1 MAPNVTQLVII
12 TSHQYTPQAADAG
25 ARRGQIFVHIL
36 EELLEVREGR
46 LLDLGCGPCLFAQRA
61 QACGFQVTAVDARSN
76 RVPPRVALGSITF
89 IREDVREFE
98 TPGFDVICLLGL
110 LYHLTL
116 DDQLALLRKCRGSI
130 VIIDTQFCEERRAPI
145 DASSRQ
151 TAFVQEQGYR
161 GVHFPEGNSVMAGWG
176 NESSFWHTERSL
188 LKMVDACG
196 FEKVMRVV
204 PQYSSKYGPRGFFV
218 LDLP

>member
-1 MAPNVTQLVII
+1 MAPNATSFVKID
-12 TSHQYTPQAADAG
+12 SHQYTPQAADAG
-25 ARRGQIFVHIL
+25 AWRGQVFVHIL
-36 EELLEVREGR
+36 EDLLKLREGR

-76 RVPPRVALGSITF
+76 RVPPRDSLGSITF
-89 IREDVREFE
+89 IQEDVREIK
-98 TPGFDVICLLGL
+98 TLGFDVICALGL

-130 VIIDTQFCEERRAPI
+130 VVIDTQFCEEGGPPM
-145 DASSRQ
+145 DASSRP
-151 TAFVQEQGYR
+151 TAFVQEQGYH

-188 LKMVDACG
+188 LKMVEACG
-196 FEKVMRVV
+196 FEKVTRVV